1 MIEKNSVDVERIA
14 LGSTDIETVYQG
26 TDKIWELA
34 PKYLN
39 YQGLSDTREIESAQ
53 YRGELGN
60 DYISPNTDPV
70 YFYDDSLAFRYDDN
84 IQKYTIQGT
93 VANAQNSNNG
103 INSIQSKITIPSK
116 YKRQPIYSI
125 GYKALSTLPN
135 IKYITIKKDIFL
147 DTYCFGK
154 IDDFES
160 ANPQPTSTT
169 FSNRKY
175 YYLDETDYT
184 YKLATE
190 YTEGTSYYITNS
202 TIDNMVITEYTPDL
216 STPQIVYRYAKL
228 GDNNF
233 AICLGFTPLSNRY
246 VYTQGSQG
254 IYTTVKLHDDCKY
267 IYDDAFLGYDK
278 LFQYKTAEYIKDIV
292 FNDKLIEIGFN
303 AFLDTT
309 HLRGSEDYSSSYY
322 MIEFPDSLRWIN
334 KYAFANSGSEVTDR
348 PIRIMFH
355 QSASSAYSNI
365 EYIGEG
371 AFAGCN
377 KIEMVSIKNKNP
389 LILKRKAF
397 YNCTNLKYVDLNGA
411 NIEEIESYVFSLCT
425 NLKFHNSTT
434 VNYVTTY
441 VDTNPVFY
449 PVNYTRSYSNEI
461 NCYLGKC
468 LIYGK
473 TVKLSEYVIDNGTEH
488 IAGRAFVTS
497 PTTESFNELTLT
509 DMSLIGPKSIV
520 FPNSLISIGEWCFG
534 GTFGNTMW
542 YLINSIRF
550 EGIYELANPQP
561 TSSVH
566 EDTYYVWDGY
576 GFVEVYSK
584 YIDWNVA
591 SSHSFYKKKDTPNCK
606 LKTISTGAF
615 SICASTLNQYYKYI
629 NLTSSLKKD
638 LSTSDILP
646 ILYNTSTL
654 PTGQTYSWFIDKN
667 FSNVYVKVNSTD
679 VWRAYPYPIIRD
691 NFQVVSS
698 YPLYSTEMGSNLP
711 LGYRMIDLPMTLKI
725 VRSLAFSNSTSTY
738 KNETGYKDSGSD
750 TNEDAPSI
758 G

>member
-1 MIEKNSVDVERIA
+1 MINKDSVEVEEIL
-14 LGSTDIETVYQG
+14 LGSTSINKVYQG
-26 TDKIWELA
+26 TTKIWESA
-34 PKYLN
+34 PNYLN

-60 DYISPNTDPV
+60 EYISHNTDPF

-135 IKYITIKKDIFL
+135 IKDITIKKDIFL

-202 TIDNMVITEYTPDL
+202 TIDNMVITEYTD
-216 STPQIVYRYAKL
+216 SNDSNIVYRYAKL

-278 LFQYKTAEYIKDIV
+278 LFQYKTAEYIKDV
-292 FNDKLIEIGFN
+292 WFNNGLIEIGFN

-322 MIEFPDSLRWIN
+322 MIKFPDSLRWIN
-334 KYAFANSGSEVTDR
+334 KYAFANSGSDVTDR
-348 PIRIMFH
+348 PIRLTFS
-355 QSASSAYSNI
+355 QSGSSAYSNI

-377 KIEMVSIKNKNP
+377 KMEMVSIKNKNP

-425 NLKFHNSTT
+425 NLKFHSENNTGC
-434 VNYVTTY
+434 
-441 VDTNPVFY
+441 VDIDPVFY
-449 PVNYTRSYSNEI
+449 PVNYTRSYSNGI

-473 TVKLSEYVIDNGTEH
+473 TVKLPEYVIDNGTEH

-520 FPNSLISIGEWCFG
+520 FPDSLISIGEWCFG

-542 YLINSIRF
+542 HQISSIRF
-550 EGIYELANPQP
+550 EGIYELVDPQP
-561 TSSVH
+561 TSNSH
-566 EDTYYVWDGY
+566 DDTYYIWDGY

-584 YIDWNVA
+584 FIDWKNKA
-591 SSHSFYKKKDTPNCK
+591 SRYSFYKKKDVPTCK

-629 NLTSSLKKD
+629 NLTSSLEKD
-638 LSTSDILP
+638 LSTSDTLP

-738 KNETGYKDSGSD
+738 KNETGYKDSGSN
-750 TNEDAPSI
+750 TNENVPSI